1 MTSGF
6 NHPLIRPKRLGVFG
20 GSVLEKENVEFC
32 LAIGRAISREEGL
45 ILVTGGFKYE
55 IKYPGTCS
63 VDWSVV
69 KGCLEGLDNIG
80 ISTPTRIETLIP
92 DPKIDPRDLKKY
104 ARFKEGQTHFLNNR
118 SKKSRRFILVN
129 STDVLLSV
137 DGSKGARSRAT
148 REMIDLALALE
159 KPCLPLPFTGGAS
172 LQRWKENRIHIQ
184 KCFDMEDE
192 IADKLENVELRY
204 MDRTE
209 IADLAET
216 VKELLIRKLK
226 RKIFVIM
233 PFKGEYNSLYDE
245 TIKKAI
251 ITQEFIPVR
260 ADRLNLVGNA
270 IEVLRSAINS
280 CDAAIALITDRN
292 PNVMYELG
300 LAHALGKPVIIMNE
314 LDHKSDLP
322 ELPFDLKNE
331 YVVGY
336 DDDLEKTRES
346 LEGILEQ
353 LQVFS

>member
-1 MTSGF
+1 MNTIF
-6 NHPLIRPKRLGVFG
+6 NHPLIRPKRLGVCG
-20 GSVLEKENVEFC
+20 ASVLEKENVEFC
-32 LAIGRAISREEGL
+32 LSLGRAIAQEEGL
-45 ILVTGGFKYE
+45 ILVTGGFKHKV
-55 IKYPGTCS
+55 KYPGTCS
-63 VDWSVV
+63 ADWSVV
-69 KGCLEGLDNIG
+69 KGSLDELSKAG
-80 ISTPTRIETLIP
+80 VSPSTRIETLIP
-92 DPKIDPRDLKKY
+92 DPKIEPQDVQKY
-104 ARFKEGQTHFLNNR
+104 LRFKEGRTHFLKNR
-118 SKKSRRFILVN
+118 SKKSRRFIVVN
-129 STDVLLSV
+129 STDVILAIN
-137 DGSKGARSRAT
+137 GGGGTK
-148 REMIDLALALE
+148 EMIDLSLALE

-172 LQRWKENRIHIQ
+172 KRRWKENRLLIQ
-184 KCFDMEDE
+184 KCFDMDDE
-192 IADKLENVELRY
+192 LLHELENVELRY
-204 MDRTE
+204 MDSAE
-209 IADLAET
+209 IADLANT

-233 PFKGEYNSLYDE
+233 PFKGEYNPLYDE

-251 ITQEFIPVR
+251 INQEFIPVR

-336 DDDLEKTRES
+336 DEDLTKTRKS
-346 LEGILEQ
+346 LEDILEQ
-353 LQVFS
+353 LQVLS